1 MSKVKFSIYSFV
13 FILLSYITQVFI
25 VNLDNGTLER
35 FIIFVLVNV
44 ILYILY
50 SYIILK
56 FAKENLFTKK
66 SSFLIFTLLVISFIV
81 FPMIFQVMVWISC
94 LVIASYN
101 IEKGD
106 SMSSNGKMS
115 DSLSVV
121 FGVIVTLFIMITYSY
136 GGYKLIADEKYSKF
150 ELIVGFVLPP
160 YPVYIGTKELYY
172 KFQ

>member
-1 MSKVKFSIYSFV
+1 
-13 FILLSYITQVFI
+13 
-25 VNLDNGTLER
+25 
-35 FIIFVLVNV
+35 
-44 ILYILY
+44 
-50 SYIILK
+50 
-56 FAKENLFTKK
+56 
-66 SSFLIFTLLVISFIV
+66 
-81 FPMIFQVMVWISC
+81 MIFQVMVWISC